1 MKPHELITLK
11 LRSGNYGKLKQE
23 LHLDAAEE
31 IDRQAAQLAGALHD
45 AAAALAL
52 VADVRLAIGD
62 DGKRMQPELIEHLRQ
77 LREAAELACGL
88 LWMIDDRSDK
98 VREAYRAL
106 VAALGGPG
114 SPGLKRSIQRA
125 IDAGFEADHPEGAT
139 WWAGK
144 KS

>member
-1 MKPHELITLK
+1 MTPRAIPSRSVERELATARGLA
-11 LRSGNYGKLKQE
+11 SCVGDE
-23 LHLDAAEE
+23 DALSEADAE
-31 IDRQAAQLAGALHD
+31 LAGL
-45 AAAALAL
+45 
-52 VADVRLAIGD
+52 RG
-62 DGKRMQPELIEHLRQ
+62 IE
-77 LREAAELACGL
+77 EAAELACGL
-88 LWMIDDRSDK
+88 LWMIDERSDK